1 MSIIPENI
9 NLKASGGAK
18 LTIEVSDRSIVQVV
32 AGAVAS
38 ATAILLLKKIFA

>member
-1 MSIIPENI
+1 MGIIPDNI

-18 LTIEVSDRSIVQVV
+18 LTIEVSDRSIAQVV